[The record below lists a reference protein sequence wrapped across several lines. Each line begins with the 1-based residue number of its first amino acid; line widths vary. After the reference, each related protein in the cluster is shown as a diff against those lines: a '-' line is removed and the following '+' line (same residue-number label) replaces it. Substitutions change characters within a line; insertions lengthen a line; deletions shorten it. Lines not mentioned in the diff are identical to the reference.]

1 MFKASSLFSN
11 VSLRSLCRGGCS
23 FFPNASNKKV
33 QSWLVG
39 EKSRS
44 LSRKRARRQE
54 TRADA
59 TERDSLPCRRGSFL
73 RGGES
78 MPLPKMVVRIIAR
91 VHRMLVPHVIENI
104 SNLLLLTTPNED
116 AISQTLVASHY
127 KRASKTIHRRAH
139 LCNFHRSSR
148 RSTCSSSRV

>member
-1 MFKASSLFSN
+1 MFLFPKR
-11 VSLRSLCRGGCS
+11 L
-23 FFPNASNKKV
+23 NK
-33 QSWLVG
+33 STELVG
-39 EKSRS
+39 WRKVTLS
-44 LSRKRARRQE
+44 LERERDFSQE